1 MFTFHQA
8 RISGWIQV
16 IESLRR
22 AGFVVTAVQPVKGE
36 MTTSVVKSG
45 SREPSNLDS
54 IVVCRKANETSI
66 NMVDTLENAH
76 ITVCNKLLSLR
87 DAGIKVGVGDI
98 RSVVRGSLL
107 SNLAFSGYSL
117 DEAVLSQVEELVNQA
132 INLLEAPS
140 KKNSAIQLK
149 LF

>member
-1 MFTFHQA
+1 
-8 RISGWIQV
+8 V
-16 IESLRR
+16 L
-22 AGFVVTAVQPVKGE
+22 
-36 MTTSVVKSG
+36 
-45 SREPSNLDS
+45 
-54 IVVCRKANETSI
+54 
-66 NMVDTLENAH
+66 
-76 ITVCNKLLSLR
+76 
-87 DAGIKVGVGDI
+87 GVFGV
-98 RSVVRGSLL
+98 VVRGSLL